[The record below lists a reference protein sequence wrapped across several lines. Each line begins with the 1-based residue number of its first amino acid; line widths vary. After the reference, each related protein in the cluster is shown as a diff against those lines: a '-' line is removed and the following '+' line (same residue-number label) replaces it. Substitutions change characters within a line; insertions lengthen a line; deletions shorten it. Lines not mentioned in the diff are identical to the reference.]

1 MSVKSI
7 DAFIAYLEKEKNSSH
22 NTLEAYRRDL
32 NSYYEFLKAND
43 CVYIASA
50 DSKKIQQYVQYLDKQ
65 KKSSSTVA
73 RAIAS
78 IRRYYQFL
86 LENNLISSNPAK
98 NIIYKT
104 VFRSNP
110 EILSLDEVEKLL
122 IQPNISTNKG
132 RRDKAILEVMYATGI
147 KVNEIL
153 SLKVSDINDSM
164 KTIFINRG
172 KTGERMVPIYGEAM
186 KCIDNYIKTVRSSII
201 DEDTDILFL
210 NLNGAPMTR
219 QGLWKIIKQ
228 YAEQAQIK
236 KDITPQ
242 IIRNSFAAHLLQ
254 NGADVKTVKELLGHS
269 DIVSTRYY
277 TKIVVNKYKDKYTKY
292 HPKAK

>member
-7 DAFIAYLEKEKNSSH
+7 DAFIAYMEKEKNSTK
-22 NTLEAYRRDL
+22 NTLLSYHRDL
-32 NSYYEFLKAND
+32 NSYYEFLKKNN
-43 CVYIASA
+43 CNYIASA
-50 DSKKIQQYVQYLDKQ
+50 DSKKIQQYIQYLDKQ

-73 RAIAS
+73 RSLAAI
-78 IRRYYQFL
+78 RCYYQFL
-86 LENNLISSNPAK
+86 LENNLISNNPAK

-104 VFRSNP
+104 VSRTNP
-110 EILSLDEVEKLL
+110 EILTVDEVEKLL
-122 IQPNISTNKG
+122 NQPDGSTNKG
-132 RRDKAILEVMYATGI
+132 CRDKAILEILYATGI
-147 KVNEIL
+147 KVSEIL
-153 SLKVSDINDSM
+153 SLEVSDINDSM

-172 KTGERMVPIYGEAM
+172 KQGERMVPIYHDAM
-186 KCIDNYIKTVRSSII
+186 KCIDNYINNVRNQII
-201 DEDTDILFL
+201 DEDTNILFL

-228 YAEQAQIK
+228 YADQAQIK

-242 IIRNSFAAHLLQ
+242 LIRHSFAAHLLQ

-277 TKIVVNKYKDKYTKY
+277 TKIVANKYKDKYTKY